1 MDVSEVKKAISPVRD
16 LYIVLDH
23 TRTIFMI
30 ISDGGLPSNVGGG
43 CNARNIL
50 RRVFAIMKKN
60 GWLKILGMDGFLQL
74 FEMHKKDLELLYGKF
89 PEYKSFESIIQIE
102 YDRWMNTDNE

>member
-1 MDVSEVKKAISPVRD
+1 MDVSEVKKAIAPVRD

-50 RRVFAIMKKN
+50 RRVFAIIKKN
-60 GWLKILGMDGFLQL
+60 GWFEILKMEGFLKL
-74 FEMHKKDLELLYGKF
+74 FEMHKKDLEVLYGKF
-89 PEYKSFESIIQIE
+89 PEYKSFESII
-102 YDRWMNTDNE
+102 